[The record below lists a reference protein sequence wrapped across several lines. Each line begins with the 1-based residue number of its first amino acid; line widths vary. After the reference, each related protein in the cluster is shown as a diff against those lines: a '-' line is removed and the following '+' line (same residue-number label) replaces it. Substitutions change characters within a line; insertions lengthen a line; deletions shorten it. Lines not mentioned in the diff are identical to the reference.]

1 MGHTQNTLHFRV
13 MSALLLY
20 PEQALLDAL
29 PELDAAL
36 DDAPQD
42 VRKRLAPVLV
52 QLACNGLIPLQEAY
66 VDTFDRGRKFS
77 LHLFEHLHGESRER
91 GPALVDLMQ
100 AYREHGFVIDASEL
114 PDYLPLFLEFLGSVP
129 AEVAQSFLDD
139 AIHVIAEVGKRLSDA
154 ASPYACVFDTL
165 VTLASV
171 APQPLVQPPV
181 RDMDEAMET
190 FGPSRDGTEP
200 LLKEAAQTV
209 RFYPRG
215 AAPHAVGGHRVHGK
229 AMTP

>member
-1 MGHTQNTLHFRV
+1 MARPASTLHFRV

-20 PEQALLDAL
+20 PEQELIDAL

-36 DDAPQD
+36 DGAPGD
-42 VRKRLAPVLV
+42 IRARLAPVLTH
-52 QLACNGLIPLQEAY
+52 LAGDGLIPLQESY

-129 AEVAQSFLDD
+129 MEVAQSFLDD
-139 AIHVIAEVGKRLSDA
+139 AIHVIAEVGKRLSEI
-154 ASPYACVFDTL
+154 ASPYACVFDVL
-165 VTLASV
+165 VMLAGV
-171 APQPLVQPPV
+171 VPRPLGQPPV

-190 FGPSRDGTEP
+190 FGPSRDGVEP